1 MPIPLDPGEMP
12 KTGYLLSRYPAVS
25 HTFFLKEVLGLRQRG
40 FVIEVASIND
50 PDRPHAELPEVERDE
65 AGTTFYVK
73 GGSKIGKLFSLI
85 RILLSHPVVAARGFL
100 AACSLGMWDLR
111 ERAFALLY
119 LAEALLVGDWMRRR
133 SLRHLHVHF
142 AGPVASVGYLVSAA
156 WKVPWSLTIH
166 GPDEFFDQERFF
178 LRKKFE
184 STQFLICISDYARS
198 QALRVAP
205 GLDPSCIDVVRL
217 GVDCTALQPASNRE
231 QADGIAD
238 HAPVRIVC
246 TGRLVAAKGHRILI
260 EALAQLAREGLALH
274 TVFIGDGPERPALEQ
289 QCRRS
294 DLIERVHLT
303 GALNHAETLDLVA
316 NADIFV
322 LASFAEGLPVALME
336 AMALGVVCVST
347 RINGIPELI
356 FDNQN
361 GLLVAAGNPG
371 LLQNAIARLVRDPAL
386 RQTMGRAARQ
396 TVESTYNLSRNHD
409 LLAAA
414 LRSRLCEVEPS

>member
-1 MPIPLDPGEMP
+1 
-12 KTGYLLSRYPAVS
+12 
-25 HTFFLKEVLGLRQRG
+25 
-40 FVIEVASIND
+40 
-50 PDRPHAELPEVERDE
+50 
-65 AGTTFYVK
+65 
-73 GGSKIGKLFSLI
+73 
-85 RILLSHPVVAARGFL
+85 
-100 AACSLGMWDLR
+100 
-111 ERAFALLY
+111 
-119 LAEALLVGDWMRRR
+119 
-133 SLRHLHVHF
+133 
-142 AGPVASVGYLVSAA
+142 
-156 WKVPWSLTIH
+156 
-166 GPDEFFDQERFF
+166 
-178 LRKKFE
+178 
-184 STQFLICISDYARS
+184 
-198 QALRVAP
+198 
-205 GLDPSCIDVVRL
+205 
-217 GVDCTALQPASNRE
+217 
-231 QADGIAD
+231 
-238 HAPVRIVC
+238 
-246 TGRLVAAKGHRILI
+246 
-260 EALAQLAREGLALH
+260 
-274 TVFIGDGPERPALEQ
+274 
-289 QCRRS
+289 
-294 DLIERVHLT
+294 LIERVHLT

>member
-1 MPIPLDPGEMP
+1 MPIPRDPGELP
-12 KTGYLLSRYPAVS
+12 RTGYLLSRYPAVS

-40 FVIEVASIND
+40 FAIEVASIND
-50 PDRPHAELPEVERDE
+50 PDRPRAELPVVERDE

-85 RILLSHPVVAARGFL
+85 RILLSHPMVATRGLL
-100 AACSLGMWDLR
+100 AACSVGGWDLR

-142 AGPVASVGYLVSAA
+142 AGPVASVGYLASMA
-156 WKVPWSLTIH
+156 WKVPWSLTVH

-184 STQFLICISDYARS
+184 STRFLICISDYARS

-205 GLDPSCIDVVRL
+205 GLDPSRIDVVRL

-231 QADGIAD
+231 SGADGTAD

-260 EALAQLAREGLALH
+260 EALAQMAREGLALN
-274 TVFIGDGPERPALEQ
+274 TVLIGDGPERPAIEQ
-289 QCRRS
+289 QCQRS
-294 DLIERVHLT
+294 GLTEQVHLT
-303 GALNHAETLDLVA
+303 GALNHADTLALVA
-316 NADIFV
+316 DADIFV

-356 FDNQN
+356 FDNRN
-361 GLLVAAGNPG
+361 GLLVAAGNPE
-371 LLQNAIARLVRDPAL
+371 LLQDAIARLVRDPAL
-386 RQTMGRAARQ
+386 RQSLGRAARQ

-414 LRSRLCEVEPS
+414 LRRLSEGEPS